1 MCVFHEEFRRCFERS
16 RGKKSSEETR
26 FAQARGWARFTLA
39 LAKIVY
45 VGEGDIV
52 DGYERMY

>member
-1 MCVFHEEFRRCFERS
+1 MFHEEFRRCFERS

-39 LAKIVY
+39 LAKIVC
-45 VGEGDIV
+45 GGGDIV
-52 DGYERMY
+52 DGYEGMY